1 MIDGIRRVL
10 KRQGADEWEL
20 PTSMIDVVFLLL
32 IFFLCSSQ
40 FRTQEQRLDALL
52 PKHGPNWETP
62 PVERPPV
69 EVLIHVGAHDT
80 AAGLPQFRIRARV
93 MHDANE
99 LVALLRQLPRP
110 ADYQMV
116 IDGEPNCP
124 FMHLMSAL
132 DACARADLTKVSFT
146 PPPAPARS

>member
-52 PKHGPNWETP
+52 PRTGELGIDYDREEELFLRVGTVSPASPVPRFAIRNWVT
-62 PVERPPV
+62 
-69 EVLIHVGAHDT
+69 
-80 AAGLPQFRIRARV
+80 
-93 MHDANE
+93 HDANE
-99 LVALLRQLPRP
+99 LVAQLRRLPRP
-110 ADYQMV
+110 TRYRIV
-116 IDGEPNCP
+116 LDGEPNCP

-146 PPPAPARS
+146 PPRVAPSGRAG